1 MFALLTGCGTDRAG
15 SVRETEIVPQAPDA
29 IALFAASA
37 TPGSVGNVVVP
48 ETGQNVRV
56 RLVRAYAAASGREC
70 REVALSSA
78 AQNRVLCRSERG
90 WIEAQPLIRS
100 VSPRP

>member
-1 MFALLTGCGTDRAG
+1 MFGLLSGCGTDRGGTA
-15 SVRETEIVPQAPDA
+15 RESEIMPQAPDA

-70 REVALSSA
+70 REVALSTA
-78 AQNRVLCRSERG
+78 TQNRILCRSERG
-90 WIEAQPLIRS
+90 WVEAQPLIRS